1 MLIKKLEVKGFK
13 SLKDVVWE
21 PGPLTILIGPN
32 GSGKSNII
40 RSIEM
45 LSSSAKGELEDAIQN
60 LGGVLSTYWDGSE
73 RDIHIKSTVNIG
85 KYDYQETPE
94 YVQYTINTQR
104 PVFSPASYIIDNE
117 YLVFFRDHTETQVI
131 LVSRD
136 DIRAIVTANNKEET
150 HEIKRGSYSSKETIV
165 SRYKDRFET
174 NYKISCLQYLLEHTA
189 IYQHI
194 NTSIKDKIRLPILT
208 RYEKYVDPDG
218 QNLVNVL
225 HTLYSENRD
234 FENDINT
241 AMRAA
246 FGDDFD
252 RLVFPPAADQLV
264 QLRIRWK
271 TLKREQSMLDLSDG
285 TIRFLFLMTVLC
297 NPEPTPLIAIDEPET
312 GLHPSMFPIIAEY
325 AAEASKRTQVIFS
338 THSPQFLD
346 AFSDFDVTTTVTS
359 WQDGE
364 TKIKNLDG
372 DTLKDWL
379 KHYSLG
385 TLFTS
390 GDLEALA

>member
-1 MLIKKLEVKGFK
+1 MLIKRLEVKGFK

-32 GSGKSNII
+32 GSGKTNILKTI
-40 RSIEM
+40 ELISSTGKGALEDTIQIFGGISSIFWDGTCRDIYIDFKINIGEYDYCSTPTYATYQININNS
-45 LSSSAKGELEDAIQN
+45 LFSSSYTLNHEKYT
-60 LGGVLSTYWDGSE
+60 TY
-73 RDIHIKSTVNIG
+73 
-85 KYDYQETPE
+85 
-94 YVQYTINTQR
+94 
-104 PVFSPASYIIDNE
+104 NE
-117 YLVFFRDHTETQVI
+117 YNSKFSTLINKNSTTATIITEGT
-131 LVSRD
+131 
-136 DIRAIVTANNKEET
+136 NKQI
-150 HEIKRGSYSSKETIV
+150 EINKQPSLNKETIV
-165 SRYKDRFET
+165 SRYRDRFDTDHE
-174 NYKISCLQYLLEHTA
+174 ISALQYLLSTISIHYT
-189 IYQHI
+189 IQI
-194 NTSIKDKIRLPILT
+194 TSSAKIRFPLIT
-208 RYEKYVDPDG
+208 RHETNVHSDG

-271 TLKREQSMLDLSDG
+271 SLKREQSMLDLSDG

-297 NPEPTPLIAIDEPET
+297 NPDPPPLIAIDEPET

-346 AFSDFDVTTTVTS
+346 AFGEYNPTTTVTV
-359 WQDGE
+359 WKDGE

-372 DTLKDWL
+372 DALKQWL
-379 KHYSLG
+379 EHYSLG
-385 TLFTS
+385 TLFLS

>member
-1 MLIKKLEVKGFK
+1 MLIKRLEVKGFK

-32 GSGKSNII
+32 GSGKTNILKVLECLNFSAQRTLEEYTHANGGI
-40 RSIEM
+40 YSI
-45 LSSSAKGELEDAIQN
+45 L
-60 LGGVLSTYWDGSE
+60 WDGS
-73 RDIHIKSTVNIG
+73 VNTTSILLTFPTAHNNSKNILYG
-85 KYDYQETPE
+85 ISLKQSNDLYNYF
-94 YVQYTINTQR
+94 I
-104 PVFSPASYIIDNE
+104 SNE
-117 YLVFFRDHTETQVI
+117 YLFIVGNKKESDCYINRENPNTAYIFQDNNHNKKEHLLPSPQESTLSQKFIRCDFIDEVRKILENISIHYCIET
-131 LVSRD
+131 
-136 DIRAIVTANNKEET
+136 
-150 HEIKRGSYSSKETIV
+150 SSG
-165 SRYKDRFET
+165 
-174 NYKISCLQYLLEHTA
+174 N
-189 IYQHI
+189 
-194 NTSIKDKIRLPILT
+194 KIRQPLT
-208 RYEKYVDPDG
+208 ARYQKTLHRDG

-271 TLKREQSMLDLSDG
+271 SLRREQSMADLSDG

-297 NPEPTPLIAIDEPET
+297 NPEPAPLIAIDEPET

-364 TKIKNLDG
+364 TRIKNLDG
-372 DTLKDWL
+372 NALKEWL
-379 KHYSLG
+379 THYSLG
-385 TLFTS
+385 TLFLS

>member
-1 MLIKKLEVKGFK
+1 MDDFILFHNTVEYNLEIMGFLNQGAYNITK
-13 SLKDVVWE
+13 EDLK
-21 PGPLTILIGPN
+21 I
-32 GSGKSNII
+32 SNID
-40 RSIEM
+40 
-45 LSSSAKGELEDAIQN
+45 K
-60 LGGVLSTYWDGSE
+60 SE
-73 RDIHIKSTVNIG
+73 TTTLIHRDINIG
-85 KYDYQETPE
+85 IAFNNE
-94 YVQYTINTQR
+94 
-104 PVFSPASYIIDNE
+104 DNE
-117 YLVFFRDHTETQVI
+117 IDY
-131 LVSRD
+131 
-136 DIRAIVTANNKEET
+136 TANNKTFNKEESILSKFQGAYNLNKIIASIHYNT
-150 HEIKRGSYSSKETIV
+150 IFYNIYRDIVTAANTEIRRPVT
-165 SRYKDRFET
+165 
-174 NYKISCLQYLLEHTA
+174 
-189 IYQHI
+189 
-194 NTSIKDKIRLPILT
+194 T
-208 RYEKYVDPDG
+208 RYEKVLSPNG

-241 AMRAA
+241 AMRTA

-271 TLKREQSMLDLSDG
+271 SLKREQSMLDLSDG

-297 NPEPTPLIAIDEPET
+297 NPEPPSLIAIDEPET

-346 AFSDFDVTTTVTS
+346 AFSDCDVTTTVTS
-359 WQDGE
+359 WENGE

-372 DTLKDWL
+372 GALKEWL
-379 KHYSLG
+379 THYSLG
-385 TLFTS
+385 TLFLS